1 MFVNDNAANLIPRS
15 VLRCI
20 ASKLAPTKSCRTPL
34 SVLCEIPR
42 YKLDALF
49 ITQPV

>member
-1 MFVNDNAANLIPRS
+1 MFANDNAASLTPRS

-20 ASKLAPTKSCRTPL
+20 ASKLAPTVS
-34 SVLCEIPR
+34 CEIPR

-49 ITQPV
+49 TFQPV